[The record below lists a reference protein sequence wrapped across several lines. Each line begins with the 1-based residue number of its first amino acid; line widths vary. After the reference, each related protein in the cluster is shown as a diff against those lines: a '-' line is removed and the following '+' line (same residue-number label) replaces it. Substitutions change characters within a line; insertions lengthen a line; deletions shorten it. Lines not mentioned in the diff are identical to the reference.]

1 MSIRKVLKFGDPFL
15 REKAK
20 EVHKVSKKIQDLVTD
35 LLDTM
40 YAENGVGLAAPQI
53 GENYRVFVV
62 DVSTGDQPLNP
73 MVFINP
79 KIIKKSGATI
89 SNEGCLS
96 FPEAYTGVRRYS
108 DVMVKAMDRKGRS
121 FVLEAHDGSL
131 LARCIQHE
139 NDHLD
144 GILFVDH
151 ALNRFDAEETLKEHN
166 LPDLQVDKMLYEPE
180 LQAKIEELLEQID
193 ITEETEEQGEDDK

>member
-1 MSIRKVLKFGDPFL
+1 M
-15 REKAK
+15 
-20 EVHKVSKKIQDLVTD
+20 
-35 LLDTM
+35 
-40 YAENGVGLAAPQI
+40 
-53 GENYRVFVV
+53 
-62 DVSTGDQPLNP
+62 
-73 MVFINP
+73 
-79 KIIKKSGATI
+79 
-89 SNEGCLS
+89 S
-96 FPEAYTGVRRYS
+96 FPEAYTEVRRYS

-166 LPDLQVDKMLYEPE
+166 LPDLQVDKMLEEPE
-180 LQAKIEELLEQID
+180 LQAKIDELLEQVD
-193 ITEETEEQGEDDK
+193 TEEETEEQGEDDK